1 MSIQTITSCSCDVSS
16 RLFAK
21 RPLLLSVAAT
31 PMQPHVI
38 KMNSSDASVFYM
50 LAAPLCT
57 ITVYSIMHLTLGIRY
72 YFDFQN

>member
-1 MSIQTITSCSCDVSS
+1 MCQFKLSHRVPATFCS
-16 RLFAK
+16 RLFAE

-31 PMQPHVI
+31 PMQRHVI

-50 LAAPLCT
+50 LATYVLQ
-57 ITVYSIMHLTLGIRY
+57 VYSIMHLTLGIRY